1 DCVEIMIEV
10 GVQKAVFHWFTG
22 PQDALKKLL
31 DHGYCIS
38 ATPAANYSKEHR
50 AAIRNTPV
58 ENILLETD
66 SPVSYRGEVAEPA
79 HVLKSL
85 SAVAEL
91 KGETKKKISEET
103 TENARRVFG
112 IQI

>member
-1 DCVEIMIEV
+1 
-10 GVQKAVFHWFTG
+10 
-22 PQDALKKLL
+22 
-31 DHGYCIS
+31 
-38 ATPAANYSKEHR
+38 SKEHR

-66 SPVSYRGEVAEPA
+66 SPVSYRGEIAEPS

-91 KGETKKKISEET
+91 KGETKKRISEKT
-103 TENARRVFG
+103 TENARRIFG
-112 IQI
+112 I